1 MVWGWNS
8 GRGKR
13 FFLLPN
19 RPDLLWDP
27 PRYWNFFPRI
37 ERPKLEV
44 DYSHPHSTDIRKKWS
59 CTPTSPICVRGVN
72 GNLHFAFHS
81 TLIWRYKEVLL
92 LLAAAW
98 TWLIFPSSLSLPP
111 NQTKTHALLRL
122 SAERKDVL
130 MALRQTGCV
139 SGNYIIVR
147 LLHYIISHQL
157 PNPVHNT
164 NSTTQCIGVVCV
176 RTEVWRAV

>member
-1 MVWGWNS
+1 MVWESNS

-13 FFLLPN
+13 FFLLQN
-19 RPDLLWDP
+19 RPDLLWGP
-27 PRYWNFFPRI
+27 PRYWDSFPRI
-37 ERPKLEV
+37 ARPSLEV
-44 DYSHPHSTDIRKKWS
+44 DYSPPRSTDIKNKWS
-59 CTPTSPICVRGVN
+59 YTPTPPICVC
-72 GNLHFAFHS
+72 GNLHCAFHC

-98 TWLIFPSSLSLPP
+98 TWPIFPSSLSLPT

-130 MALRQTGCV
+130 MALRQTGYV

-147 LLHYIISHQL
+147 LFVCLFIALHFFPSTPPSCSQYKQY
-157 PNPVHNT
+157 NT
-164 NSTTQCIGVVCV
+164 VYWCGV
-176 RTEVWRAV
+176 